1 MLSFQD
7 GAQGDTHHRELITFH
22 VNIIRD
28 LLMRQNRDL
37 LIEFLPQ
44 FQTWDFDWLDCP
56 GLIRA
61 AL

>member
-7 GAQGDTHHRELITFH
+7 GAQGDTHHRELITFL

-44 FQTWDFDWLDCP
+44 FQTLDFDWLNCP

-61 AL
+61 PL